1 MITKASE
8 QFSGPAYVGIG
19 DPVGGG
25 SMVDLG
31 LQNEVSVKVDFFR
44 QSATNPI
51 GQALADGQ
59 YGAVVGGTVSLTM
72 QKQTAAIMAALFPEI
87 TATAGG
93 RGFET
98 DVNVLTL
105 DSMVI
110 QPIAQFGN
118 GVATAD
124 TMWCPAVRPDDMSE
138 LRRVLQSGAGASD
151 DANPFTVTFAL
162 ALRDTDQAGQ
172 AIASTHRLFFFGD
185 PEDGLPATPT
195 AWTGPTGY

>member
-19 DPVGGG
+19 KVNGGG

-59 YGAVVGGTVSLTM
+59 YGAVVGGTVSITM
-72 QKQTAAIMAALFPEI
+72 QKQSAAIMAALFPEI

-98 DVNVLTL
+98 DVKVLDL

-110 QPIAQFGN
+110 QPIHQYGN
-118 GVATAD
+118 GVATPD
-124 TMWCPAVRPDDMSE
+124 TMWVPAVRPDDLSE
-138 LRRVLQSGAGASD
+138 LRRVLASGAGASD
-151 DANPFTVTFAL
+151 DANPFTVTFAMV
-162 ALRDTDQAGQ
+162 LRDTDPAGQ
-172 AIASTHRLFFFGD
+172 AIASTHRIFFFGD

-195 AWTGPTGY
+195 AWAGPAGY